1 MLPDFLRMEDHFDS
15 ARAQHGHGGEWR
27 VERQRLSWAILDAFR
42 DAAEQ
47 SGIAPVDDFNGGDNA
62 GCGYFEVNQRGGL
75 RWNTAKAFYAR
86 CANAPTSPC

>member
-1 MLPDFLRMEDHFDS
+1 M
-15 ARAQHGHGGEWR
+15 AGGTAAT
-27 VERQRLSWAILDAFR
+27 VLGDPDAFR